1 MRWFGSSSH
10 VARHVEV
17 SGCRSRNS
25 SYGPYDVGAI
35 SITRSSGADGDMD
48 VAGVAARKSDAA
60 AAMARTD
67 SRRFITSSFCCP
79 SIIRRMKNRWAET
92 PENEIDQLVYQSRL
106 VGAEESLVLWGG
118 GNNSVKSQS
127 KDLLGN
133 PIAVM
138 YIKSSGSD
146 MKTIVPKESP
156 AVRLD
161 YIEPLRSREGEMT
174 DQEMV
179 DYLARCLVDP
189 SSRRPSIETL
199 LHAFLPAR
207 AVLHTHA
214 DAILA
219 LTNTRGRESTVR
231 ACFGDSVI
239 TVPYLRPGFRLSRD
253 VADAFASKPDA
264 EGLVL
269 MNHGLITWG
278 DTAREAYEKHIE
290 LVSRAEEFLGVASV
304 SAVGATAKPESLAPT
319 IRGALGAKRSVI
331 LEFDGSEDVLR
342 FLARDDAKR
351 ITQIGPATPDH
362 LLYTKR
368 FPLFLEAGDDVSKA
382 LSDYVERYKAHY
394 DTYPSEFA
402 MLDAHPRVV
411 LVPGAGMWTAGKDAR
426 AARIVRDIYRHTMR
440 IIESAEG
447 AGGYETL
454 NDEDAF
460 HAEYWP
466 LELYKLTLLP
476 KEKELAGKVAIITGA
491 ASGIG
496 RACAERFAEEGAHVV
511 VTDVDIA
518 LAEEVAKSIV
528 AKHGL
533 RRAIALRLDVSSEED
548 VERAYAE
555 TIAAY
560 GGVDIIVSSAGIS
573 SFGSLDVLPAAD
585 WDRAF
590 AVNARGHFLVAR
602 AALRIMK
609 QQKTGGSIVFNASK
623 NVTAPGKEFGAYS
636 VSKAAEAQ
644 LCRIVALEGGEF
656 GIRANMLNP
665 DAIFGGSRFWSDEMR
680 SMRATAYGI
689 SSENLPDFYRNRT
702 LLKTEVTA
710 DDVAEAALF
719 LAGPRSAKTTGAMI
733 PVDGGVKEA
742 FPR

>member
-1 MRWFGSSSH
+1 
-10 VARHVEV
+10 
-17 SGCRSRNS
+17 
-25 SYGPYDVGAI
+25 
-35 SITRSSGADGDMD
+35 
-48 VAGVAARKSDAA
+48 
-60 AAMARTD
+60 
-67 SRRFITSSFCCP
+67 
-79 SIIRRMKNRWAET
+79 MKNRWAET

-106 VGAEESLVLWGG
+106 VGAEEALVLWGG
-118 GNNSVKSQS
+118 GNNSVKAQS
-127 KDLLGN
+127 TDLLGRA
-133 PIAVM
+133 IEVM

-146 MKTIVPKESP
+146 MKTIVPKQFP

-161 YIEPLRSREGEMT
+161 YIEPLRTREGDMS

-189 SSRRPSIETL
+189 SSARPSIETL

-219 LTNTRGRESTVR
+219 LTNTKGREETVR
-231 ACFGDSVI
+231 ACFGSSVI

-253 VADAFASKPDA
+253 VADAFAAKPDA

-278 DTAREAYEKHIE
+278 ATAREAYEKHIA
-290 LVSRAEEFLGVASV
+290 LVTKAEEY
-304 SAVGATAKPESLAPT
+304 VGRTNVDRPNVGRTLQSDQPSNAHTLAPS
-319 IRGALGAKRSVI
+319 IRGALGASRSVI
-331 LEFDGSEDVLR
+331 LELDDSEDVLR
-342 FLARDDAKR
+342 FLARNDAKR
-351 ITQIGPATPDH
+351 ITQVGPATPDH

-368 FPLFLEAGDDVSKA
+368 FPLFLDAGEDVERSLA
-382 LSDYVERYKAHY
+382 AHVERYADHY
-394 DTYPSEFA
+394 KKHPSEFA
-402 MLDAHPRVV
+402 MLDPNPRVV

-426 AARIVRDIYRHTMR
+426 AARIVRDIYRHTMH
-440 IIESAEG
+440 IIEAAEG

-511 VTDVDIA
+511 VTDIDLA
-518 LAEEVAKSIV
+518 LAEEVAEGIV
-528 AKHGL
+528 EKHGV
-533 RRAIALRLDVSSEED
+533 RRAIALRLDVASEED
-548 VERAYAE
+548 VERAFAE
-555 TIAAY
+555 TVRAY
-560 GGVDIIVSSAGIS
+560 GGVDIIVSNAGIPS
-573 SFGSLDVLPAAD
+573 MGSLETLDTET
-585 WDRAF
+585 WDRSF
-590 AVNARGHFLVAR
+590 SVNTRGHFLVVR

-609 QQKTGGSIVFNASK
+609 LQKTGGSIVFNASK
-623 NVTAPGKEFGAYS
+623 NVTAPGKDFGAYS
-636 VSKAAEAQ
+636 ASKAAEAQ
-644 LCRIVALEGGEF
+644 LCRIVAIEGGEH

-665 DAIFGGSRFWSDEMR
+665 DAIFGGSRFWSEEMR
-680 SMRATAYGI
+680 ANRATSYRI
-689 SSENLPDFYRNRT
+689 DTQDLPDFYRNRT
-702 LLKTEVTA
+702 LLKVEVTA

-719 LAGPRSAKTTGAMI
+719 LAGPRSAKTTGAML

>member
-1 MRWFGSSSH
+1 
-10 VARHVEV
+10 
-17 SGCRSRNS
+17 
-25 SYGPYDVGAI
+25 
-35 SITRSSGADGDMD
+35 
-48 VAGVAARKSDAA
+48 
-60 AAMARTD
+60 
-67 SRRFITSSFCCP
+67 
-79 SIIRRMKNRWAET
+79 
-92 PENEIDQLVYQSRL
+92 
-106 VGAEESLVLWGG
+106 
-118 GNNSVKSQS
+118 
-127 KDLLGN
+127 
-133 PIAVM
+133 
-138 YIKSSGSD
+138 
-146 MKTIVPKESP
+146 
-156 AVRLD
+156 D
-161 YIEPLRSREGEMT
+161 YIEPLRTRDGEMS

-219 LTNTRGRESTVR
+219 LTNTRGREATIR
-231 ACFGDSVI
+231 DCFGDSVI

-278 DTAREAYEKHIE
+278 ESAREAYEKHIE
-290 LVSRAEEFLGVASV
+290 LVTQAEAYLAGRASRTAFSTTDNRQPTTAVAPV
-304 SAVGATAKPESLAPT
+304 
-319 IRGALGAKRSVI
+319 IRGALGANRSVI
-331 LEFDGSEDVLR
+331 LEFDNSDDVLR

-368 FPLFLEAGDDVSKA
+368 FPLFLDAGDDVSKS
-382 LSDYVERYKAHY
+382 LSDYVERYTAHY
-394 DTYPSEFA
+394 KNYPSEFA

-411 LVPGAGMWTAGKDAR
+411 LVPGVGMWTAGKDAR

-511 VTDVDIA
+511 VTDVDVA
-518 LAEEVAKSIV
+518 LAEEVANGIV

-560 GGVDIIVSSAGIS
+560 GGVDIILSNAGIS

-719 LAGPRSAKTTGAMI
+719 LAGPRSAKTTGAML

>member
-1 MRWFGSSSH
+1 
-10 VARHVEV
+10 
-17 SGCRSRNS
+17 
-25 SYGPYDVGAI
+25 
-35 SITRSSGADGDMD
+35 
-48 VAGVAARKSDAA
+48 
-60 AAMARTD
+60 
-67 SRRFITSSFCCP
+67 
-79 SIIRRMKNRWAET
+79 MKNRWAET

-106 VGAEESLVLWGG
+106 VGAEEALVLWGG
-118 GNNSVKSQS
+118 GNNSVKAQS
-127 KDLLGN
+127 SDLLGR
-133 PIAVM
+133 PIDVM

-146 MKTIVPKESP
+146 MKTIVPKQFP

-161 YIEPLRSREGEMT
+161 YIEPLRTREGDMS

-189 SSRRPSIETL
+189 SSARPSIETL

-219 LTNTRGRESTVR
+219 LTNTRGREETVR
-231 ACFGDSVI
+231 ACFGASVI

-253 VADAFASKPDA
+253 VADAFAAKPDA

-278 DTAREAYEKHIE
+278 ETAREAYEKHIV
-290 LVSRAEEFLGVASV
+290 LVSKAEEY
-304 SAVGATAKPESLAPT
+304 VGRTNAGRTLQSDQPESRTGESDLRFLAPS
-319 IRGALGAKRSVI
+319 IRGALGVSRSVI
-331 LEFDGSEDVLR
+331 LELDESEDVLR
-342 FLARDDAKR
+342 FLARNDAKR

-368 FPLFLEAGDDVSKA
+368 FPLFLDAGDDVEKSLA
-382 LSDYVERYKAHY
+382 AHVERYADHY
-394 DTYPSEFA
+394 RKHPSEFA
-402 MLDAHPRVV
+402 MLDPHPRVV

-426 AARIVRDIYRHTMR
+426 AARIVRDIYRHTMK
-440 IIESAEG
+440 IIEAAEG

-511 VTDVDIA
+511 VTDIDLP
-518 LAEEVAKSIV
+518 LAEEVAKGIIE
-528 AKHGL
+528 KHGL
-533 RRAIALRLDVSSEED
+533 RRAIAVRLDVASEED
-548 VERAYAE
+548 VERAFAE
-555 TIAAY
+555 TVRAY
-560 GGVDIIVSSAGIS
+560 GGVDIIVSNAGIPS
-573 SFGSLDVLPAAD
+573 MGSLETLDTAT
-585 WDRAF
+585 WDRSF
-590 AVNARGHFLVAR
+590 SVNTRGHFLVVR

-623 NVTAPGKEFGAYS
+623 NVTAPGKDFGAYS
-636 VSKAAEAQ
+636 ASKAAEAQ
-644 LCRIVALEGGEF
+644 LCRIVAIEGGEH

-665 DAIFGGSRFWSDEMR
+665 DAIFGGSRFWSEEMR
-680 SMRATAYGI
+680 ANRATSYRI
-689 SSENLPDFYRNRT
+689 DTQDLPDFYRNRT
-702 LLKTEVTA
+702 LLKVEVTA

-719 LAGPRSAKTTGAMI
+719 LAGPRSAKTTGAML

>member
-1 MRWFGSSSH
+1 
-10 VARHVEV
+10 
-17 SGCRSRNS
+17 
-25 SYGPYDVGAI
+25 
-35 SITRSSGADGDMD
+35 
-48 VAGVAARKSDAA
+48 
-60 AAMARTD
+60 
-67 SRRFITSSFCCP
+67 
-79 SIIRRMKNRWAET
+79 MKNRWAET
-92 PENEIDQLVYQSRL
+92 PDNEIDQLVYQSRL
-106 VGAEESLVLWGG
+106 VGAEEALVLWGG

-127 KDLLGN
+127 TDLLGR
-133 PIAVM
+133 PIDVM

-146 MKTIVPKESP
+146 MKTIVPKQFP

-161 YIEPLRSREGEMT
+161 YIERLRTRNNDMT
-174 DQEMV
+174 DEEMV
-179 DYLARCLVDP
+179 SYLALCLVDP
-189 SSRRPSIETL
+189 SSARPSIETL

-219 LTNTRGRESTVR
+219 LTNTRGREATIR
-231 ACFGDSVI
+231 ECFGDSVI

-278 DTAREAYEKHIE
+278 DTSQEAYDKHIA
-290 LVSRAEEFLGVASV
+290 LVTNAEEFLAK
-304 SAVGATAKPESLAPT
+304 SATREVPTTGNRQPTTALAPV

-331 LEFDGSEDVLR
+331 LEFDDSDDVLR
-342 FLARDDAKR
+342 FLAREDTKR

-368 FPLFLEAGDDVSKA
+368 FPLFLNANDDVSKA
-382 LSDYVERYKAHY
+382 LNEYVERYTTHY
-394 DTYPSEFA
+394 KNYPSEFA
-402 MLDAHPRVV
+402 MLDPNPRVV
-411 LVPGAGMWTAGKDAR
+411 LVPGLGMWTAGKDAR
-426 AARIVRDIYRHTMR
+426 AARIVRDIYRHTMH
-440 IIESAEG
+440 IIEGAEG

-476 KEKELAGKVAIITGA
+476 KEKELAGKVAIVTGA

-511 VTDVDIA
+511 VTDVDLS
-518 LAEEVAKSIV
+518 LAEEVANGIV
-528 AKHGL
+528 SKNGL

-548 VERAYAE
+548 IERAYAE
-555 TIAAY
+555 TIDAY
-560 GGVDIIVSSAGIS
+560 GGVDIVVSNAGIS

-602 AALRIMK
+602 AALRVMK

-719 LAGPRSAKTTGAMI
+719 LAGPRSAKTTGAML